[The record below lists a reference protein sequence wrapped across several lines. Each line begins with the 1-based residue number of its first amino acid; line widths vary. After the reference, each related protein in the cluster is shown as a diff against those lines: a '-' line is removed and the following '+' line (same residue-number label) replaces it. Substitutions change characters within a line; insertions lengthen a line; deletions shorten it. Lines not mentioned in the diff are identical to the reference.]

1 MDRAHGSRDSEV
13 RHLGDLGNIEANMN
27 GNVVTDFT
35 EVKDLEL
42 LGPFSILGRA
52 CVIHKN
58 EDDLGLG
65 MNEGSKANGNSGT
78 RIGCGVVGWL

>member
-1 MDRAHGSRDSEV
+1 
-13 RHLGDLGNIEANMN
+13 MN
-27 GNVVTDFT
+27 GNVVTEFT
-35 EVKDLEL
+35 DVKDMEL

-52 CVIHKN
+52 CIIHKN

-65 MNEGSKANGNSGT
+65 KNEASKTNGNSGI